1 MIECGDHIPVF
12 SSHSLRMKRAPIMA
26 TNLSQPVLPV
36 ITGLLIAVN
45 STLTQA
51 EVIPKILHRQSKVGV
66 RYIVKPLSD
75 GEMYLKI
82 QGVDPGSPAK
92 RSGLQSGDWISR
104 VGNVRVKSRD
114 SFDEAIASAQDRTSF
129 RVWDQ
134 NSRRW
139 TSIDIVLSSAGQPA
153 PPNPNADQNLDLIET
168 WQSSLGGTI
177 RFRHHRGQ
185 MRGEAHTPLA
195 GTSDLFLIA
204 NGDGSYNFT
213 YQQRGGFRDS
223 GHGRITPRDCRTMDA
238 YLVNRLGMRVEF
250 TLTRLH

>member
-1 MIECGDHIPVF
+1 
-12 SSHSLRMKRAPIMA
+12 MA
-26 TNLSQPVLPV
+26 MNLSQPVIPV

-51 EVIPKILHRQSKVGV
+51 DVIPKILHRQSKVGV
-66 RYIVKPLSD
+66 RYIVKPLSN
-75 GEMYLKI
+75 GETYLRI

-104 VGNVRVKSRD
+104 VGNVRVKSRA
-114 SFDEAIASAQDRTSF
+114 SFDAAIASAQDRTSF

-153 PPNPNADQNLDLIET
+153 PPNPNDYQNPDLIET

-185 MRGEAHTPLA
+185 MRGEAHTLLA
-195 GTSDLFLIA
+195 GTSDLLLIA
-204 NGDGSYNFT
+204 NRDGSYNFT

-223 GHGRITPRDCRTMDA
+223 GHGRITPRDWRTMDA
-238 YLVNRLGMRVEF
+238 YLVNRLGIRVEF
-250 TLTRLH
+250 TLTRLR